1 MLDIVQF
8 ITEKGIQRIDLMKIN
23 IEGEEFNLL
32 PRLLDSSLVQIC
44 RNLQIQ
50 FHDFVENSEI
60 LRKNMRSELEKTH
73 HMTYDYFIWEN
84 WELN

>member
-1 MLDIVQF
+1 MKNHFSVWKKFDNGSVELIKLLDIVQF

-32 PRLLDSSLVQIC
+32 PRLLDSPLVQIC

-60 LRKNMRSELEKTH
+60 LRKNMR
-73 HMTYDYFIWEN
+73 
-84 WELN
+84 